1 MQLSAFT
8 DDQHDTAIISAPARL
23 SAADL
28 QGKKLSEVRVAVSG
42 AGASA
47 ISCMNLWQALGV
59 RVENILMCDSKGV
72 LHEGR
77 RGSVDVTKEAY
88 LRKTQA
94 RTLADA
100 MKGAD
105 VF

>member
-1 MQLSAFT
+1 
-8 DDQHDTAIISAPARL
+8 
-23 SAADL
+23 AAEL
-28 QGKKLSEVRVAVSG
+28 QGKKLPEIKVAVSG

-47 ISCMNLWQALGV
+47 ISCMNLWRKLGV
-59 RVENILMCDSKGV
+59 SADHILMCDSKGV

-77 RGSVDVTKEAY
+77 RGSVDVTKESY

-100 MKGAD
+100 MTGAD
-105 VF
+105 VFVGLSKGNCVTAEMVMTMADRPII